1 MGNKFLEYLKE
12 NHQGKER
19 AVSSSCLQ
27 KRLSISSRTIR
38 KIVNQLRNDGVPIC
52 SDENGYYYAGDKEE
66 VLNSIY
72 QMTSRIREIARAKNG
87 LVRSL
92 DSFPEHSGQL
102 VLIIELS
109 KKEGDGI

>member
-1 MGNKFLEYLKE
+1 MGKKFLEYLKE
-12 NHQGKER
+12 NHQGRER
-19 AVSSSCLQ
+19 AVSSNYLQ

-38 KIVNQLRNDGVPIC
+38 KIVNQLRNDGIPIC
-52 SDENGYYYAGDKEE
+52 SDENGYYYAVDKDE

-92 DSFPEHSGQL
+92 NSFPEHRGQL
-102 VLIIELS
+102 VLIIDFSHERR
-109 KKEGDGI
+109 

>member
-1 MGNKFLEYLKE
+1 MRDRFLEYLKE
-12 NHQGKER
+12 NHQGRER

-52 SDENGYYYAGDKEE
+52 SDENGYYYAGDRDE

-92 DSFPEHSGQL
+92 NRFPDNSGQL
-102 VLIIELS
+102 VLIIDFSRERR
-109 KKEGDGI
+109 